1 MQHKWMVLFTTVVL
15 VSLLIAPDGIAQAQ
29 VDTQGATLSCPQ
41 YESSLLKDKSFWHSL
56 PPECLQD
63 FKTSSFEANRS
74 AQNIQPM
81 TTGGPDGFGY
91 TYDDTISYSWI
102 SASTNSGLTGDDEF
116 AGPINIGF
124 NFPFYGMPQTQ
135 LYFSTN
141 GLITFGAG
149 NWDWSGSDIP
159 NDMNPN
165 NLIAPFWDD
174 LRVGNPYNTGAIY
187 YSQGGNAPNRYFV
200 VEWRNVEYWDNTENI
215 SFEAILHENGD
226 IVFQYQSLPSS
237 YWPVVAIEDSV
248 GYDGLPYSIY
258 SNVPLNDI
266 RFTYPVPA
274 ARVLVSP
281 AERAGGFAPTGGHKD
296 FNLTISNS
304 GTLGTDTYDLTIT
317 SNWSVTFYA
326 SNGITPLTDTDT
338 DGVIDTGPLPQG
350 TSTTVIA
357 RFSTP
362 GGAQVGDNTTA
373 VLYVTSSLNLSKT
386 RTIVL
391 RVSVPAGFANV
402 FQDNADGSMSFMT
415 VDSNQTNLSKVTTDN
430 YFGYFP
436 AVVSLPNGNYLY
448 AWSKGSFNA
457 SNVWR
462 DVEYV
467 VLDRSR
473 NIILPLT
480 KLTNNSST
488 TIYTEDYLPSFA
500 VAPNGTIGAV
510 WYRYLENPST
520 NDANYNLYFAT
531 ISSSGSLLTGP
542 TNITNN
548 TTWGPRN
555 EVPRFYSPTIAAS
568 DDNRFIIGWEYR
580 RPGTM
585 GGDVNDIWYAIRSS
599 TGTSIFPPTALTI
612 YGWSW
617 EPILNSLTGG
627 KVIMTWGED
636 TGGPYYAVIDSNGVI
651 STPKTSLLGYGDVYY
666 TPDAVQ
672 LPNGKVALAWTSLKP
687 YSESDSGVELAIL
700 DSSYNLLGDSTF
712 ATSSWDTMSECIS
725 VTTDASSH
733 VIMTWTG
740 PNNWLLY
747 ALGNDTGTFVTEP
760 MIYKTSGN
768 YIDIS
773 CNGQGNA
780 PYKEGDPIDVTIGE
794 IFMDR
799 YSLAPSESQRVS
811 YKGVNSGPVQIKSQ
825 NAVAAMAAERVIY
838 NVNGLPTSFSEM
850 MALPDS
856 QVDNTYWMP
865 WYNNVDLDTQLRFG
879 NVSNTPAE
887 VHVWIGGQEKT
898 SGCTSTPSNVPYPY
912 ILAAGASL
920 RVSCPGVNNGPVKID
935 SNVNIVAAERVIYKV
950 NNLPTSFSEMMGLP
964 DSQLDNTYWMPWY
977 NNVDLDT
984 QLRFGNVS
992 DTPAEVHVWIGGQE
1006 KTRGCTTTPS
1016 NVPYP
1021 YVLAVGA
1028 SLRVNCPGVNDG
1040 PVQIISD
1047 VNIVAAERVIYK
1059 VNNLPTSFT
1068 EMMALPD
1075 SQLNTTYWMPWYN
1088 NVDLDTQLRFGNVSE
1103 TNATATVR
1111 LYIGGQEMTSGCLPS
1126 NSLYTLAAGA
1136 SLRVSCAGVSNGPVQ
1151 IVSDIPIVAAER
1163 VIYNVNN
1170 LPTSFSEMMALPNS
1184 QLDNTYW
1191 LPWYNNVDLDTQL
1204 RFGVP

>member
-1 MQHKWMVLFTTVVL
+1 MQHKWMVLFITLVLISMVLAPVGTVQAQMQIPRNTSECPSYDHVL
-15 VSLLIAPDGIAQAQ
+15 SKDPGFLHSLL
-29 VDTQGATLSCPQ
+29 
-41 YESSLLKDKSFWHSL
+41 
-56 PPECLQD
+56 PECVEVYKAL
-63 FKTSSFEANRS
+63 SREANI
-74 AQNIQPM
+74 AVHKENVQPM
-81 TTGGPDGFGY
+81 TAGGQDSFGY
-91 TYDDTISYSWI
+91 TYDDTVSYSWI
-102 SASTNSGLTGDDEF
+102 SASTNSGLIGDDEF
-116 AGPINIGF
+116 TGPINIGF
-124 NFPFYGMPQTQ
+124 NFPFYGMPQSQ

-149 NWDWSGSDIP
+149 SWDWSGSDIP

-174 LRVGNPYNTGAIY
+174 LLVGNPYNSGVIY
-187 YSQGGNAPNRYFV
+187 YSQGGSSPNRYFV

-281 AERAGGFAPTGGHKD
+281 AERDGGFAPIGGHKD
-296 FNLTISNS
+296 FNITISNS
-304 GTLGTDTYDLTIT
+304 GTLGTDTYDLTMT
-317 SNWSVTFYA
+317 SNWPVTFYA
-326 SNGITPLTDTDT
+326 SNGLTPLTDTDA

-350 TSTTVIA
+350 TSMTVIA
-357 RFSTP
+357 RFSTL
-362 GGAQVGDNTTA
+362 GGAQIGDNTTG
-373 VLYVTSSLNLSKT
+373 VMYVTSSLNLSKT

-436 AVVSLPNGNYLY
+436 AVVSLPNGTYLY
-448 AWSKGSFNA
+448 AWSKVSFNA

-510 WYRYLENPST
+510 WYRYIENPST
-520 NDANYNLYFAT
+520 NQVNYNIYFA
-531 ISSSGSLLTGP
+531 ILNSSGNLLMGP

-548 TTWGPRN
+548 TIWGSRS

-568 DDNRFIIGWEYR
+568 DDSRFIIGWEYR
-580 RPGTM
+580 RPGMM

-599 TGTSIFPPTALTI
+599 TGTSVFPPTALTS

-617 EPILNSLTGG
+617 EPVLNSLTGG

-636 TGGPYYAVIDSNGVI
+636 VGGPYYAVIDSNGVI
-651 STPKTSLLGYGDVYY
+651 TTPKTSLHGYGDVYY

-672 LPNGKVALAWTSLKP
+672 LPNGKVALAWPSLDP
-687 YSESDSGVELAIL
+687 YAEPSSGVEFAIL
-700 DSSYNLLGDSTF
+700 DSSYSLLDDSTF
-712 ATSSWDTMSECIS
+712 AYSPWHPSNAMNECVS

-747 ALGNDTGTFVTEP
+747 ALGNDAGTFVTEP

-768 YIDIS
+768 YIDIG

-780 PYKEGDPIDVTIGE
+780 PYDALPVIMDGADTTGVFRPSNGLLYLKNKNETGFADIALNYGIPGDYPVVGDWDGNGTATIGVYRNGSFYLRNSNT
-794 IFMDR
+794 IGFADLVFPFGQSGDQPIAGDWNGDGLDTIGVYR
-799 YSLAPSESQRVS
+799 PSTGQFLLR
-811 YKGVNSGPVQIKSQ
+811 NSNSAG
-825 NAVAAMAAERVIY
+825 AAEMSFYLGNVGDVGIAGDWDGDGLDTTGVFRP
-838 NVNGLPTSFSEM
+838 VNGIIFLKNTNETGFADI
-850 MALPDS
+850 ALNYGIPGDKP
-856 QVDNTYWMP
+856 VIGDW
-865 WYNNVDLDTQLRFG
+865 DDDRIDTIGVYRNGQFLLR
-879 NVSNTPAE
+879 NSNTVGFADIVFGLGNPGDMP
-887 VHVWIGGQEKT
+887 I
-898 SGCTSTPSNVPYPY
+898 
-912 ILAAGASL
+912 AG
-920 RVSCPGVNNGPVKID
+920 NWD
-935 SNVNIVAAERVIYKV
+935 
-950 NNLPTSFSEMMGLP
+950 GLP
-964 DSQLDNTYWMPWY
+964 
-977 NNVDLDT
+977 
-984 QLRFGNVS
+984 
-992 DTPAEVHVWIGGQE
+992 
-1006 KTRGCTTTPS
+1006 
-1016 NVPYP
+1016 
-1021 YVLAVGA
+1021 
-1028 SLRVNCPGVNDG
+1028 
-1040 PVQIISD
+1040 
-1047 VNIVAAERVIYK
+1047 
-1059 VNNLPTSFT
+1059 
-1068 EMMALPD
+1068 
-1075 SQLNTTYWMPWYN
+1075 
-1088 NVDLDTQLRFGNVSE
+1088 
-1103 TNATATVR
+1103 
-1111 LYIGGQEMTSGCLPS
+1111 
-1126 NSLYTLAAGA
+1126 
-1136 SLRVSCAGVSNGPVQ
+1136 
-1151 IVSDIPIVAAER
+1151 
-1163 VIYNVNN
+1163 
-1170 LPTSFSEMMALPNS
+1170 
-1184 QLDNTYW
+1184 
-1191 LPWYNNVDLDTQL
+1191 
-1204 RFGVP
+1204 